1 MSQLGKDAIGNLRLA
16 VESLEIDYEKFEK
29 GNKAAGTRAR
39 NTLQAMKVVCQE
51 LRVEIQDTK
60 NKE

>member
-1 MSQLGKDAIGNLRLA
+1 MSQLGKEAIGNLRLA
-16 VESLEIDYEKFEK
+16 VESLEIDYDKFEK

-39 NTLQAMKVVCQE
+39 NTLQAMKGVCQD

>member
-16 VESLEIDYEKFEK
+16 VESLEIDYDKFEK

>member
-1 MSQLGKDAIGNLRLA
+1 MSQLGKEAIENLKLGVVA
-16 VESLEIDYEKFEK
+16 LEQDYEKFEK

-39 NTLQAMKVVCQE
+39 NTLQAMKGVFQD

>member
-16 VESLEIDYEKFEK
+16 VESLEIDYDKFEK

-51 LRVEIQDTK
+51 LRVEIQDAK